1 MSGVHLDLFQKISG
15 HEAKAWVTACL
26 KARGIELEDAE
37 VVSLIDSCRPED
49 FKNPRRP
56 RVSKKVSSS
65 SSERSE
71 ADYEPTRCDARV
83 WLKGG
88 FAGQCSCKK
97 AGYGRLCKRHQ
108 SEADKNDGAV
118 KNGFFN
124 EDRPD
129 YHYGDESKSFIPW
142 HDSTVCKPVKDT
154 SSSTDKPKKPRI
166 CSLCKCAGHTKRT
179 CPTLKPVEAAP
190 AAEPEPAPEP
200 AAEPAAEPETAA
212 EPEAEPE
219 AEPAPEDLSDDEG
232 EPIESSH
239 DALHMCIAGAAA
251 DEGAEPELDEDVS
264 DDEVDN
270 ETIDCTYEGVAY
282 TRNSKGEVFDDDF
295 ELAGSW
301 VDGAIKFSPE
311 GAANHLSNPDR
322 S

>member
-1 MSGVHLDLFQKISG
+1 MDLFQKISG
-15 HEAKAWVTACL
+15 HEAKAWVVACL

-71 ADYEPTRCDARV
+71 ADYEPTKCDARV

-88 FAGQCSCKK
+88 YAGQCSCKK
-97 AGYGRLCKRHQ
+97 GSDRLCKRHQ

-124 EDRPD
+124 EARPD

-166 CSLCKCAGHTKRT
+166 CSLCKCAGHNKRA
-179 CPTLKPVEAAP
+179 CPTLKKADEPSPESATEPEP
-190 AAEPEPAPEP
+190 AAEPEPAPESAP
-200 AAEPAAEPETAA
+200 DPTPEQVPEP
-212 EPEAEPE
+212 
-219 AEPAPEDLSDDEG
+219 EPAPEDLSDDEG

-251 DEGAEPELDEDVS
+251 DEGAQPELDEDLS
-264 DDEVDN
+264 DDEEEG
-270 ETIDCTYEGVAY
+270 ETIDCTYESVAY
-282 TRNSKGEVFDDDF
+282 TRNTKDEVFDDDF
-295 ELAGSW
+295 ERVGTW
-301 VDGAIKFSPE
+301 VDGAIKFTPE

>member
-37 VVSLIDSCRPED
+37 VVALIDSCRPED

-65 SSERSE
+65 SSERSSE
-71 ADYEPTRCDARV
+71 DYDPARCDARV

-179 CPTLKPVEAAP
+179 CPTLKAVDESS
-190 AAEPEPAPEP
+190 PAPSPDPDPE
-200 AAEPAAEPETAA
+200 AEPETEPEANAEPETKAEPEANAEPETKAEPEANAEPETKA
-212 EPEAEPE
+212 EPEAEAE
-219 AEPAPEDLSDDEG
+219 AEPET
-232 EPIESSH
+232 
-239 DALHMCIAGAAA
+239 
-251 DEGAEPELDEDVS
+251 EPELDEDVS
-264 DDEVDN
+264 DDEGEGV
-270 ETIDCTYEGVAY
+270 TIDCTYEGVAY
-282 TRNSKGEVFDDDF
+282 TRNSKDEVFDDDF
-295 ELAGSW
+295 ELVGSW